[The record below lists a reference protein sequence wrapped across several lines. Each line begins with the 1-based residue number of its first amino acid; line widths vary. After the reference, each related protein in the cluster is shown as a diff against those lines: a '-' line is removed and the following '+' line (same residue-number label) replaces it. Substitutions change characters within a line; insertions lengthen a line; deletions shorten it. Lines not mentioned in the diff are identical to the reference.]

1 MTKKVESFE
10 DLDIWNRAIDLYVEV
25 YEASK
30 GPGFK
35 FELGIR
41 DQLIRA
47 TLSVSNN
54 IAEGFEYENN
64 LQFIRFLR
72 YAKGSAGEVRSMLH
86 AFHRTKQINDQ
97 THQQLVERVLIISKS
112 IKNFLKYLSEHRK
125 KNFTAKVDSTPSL

>member
-1 MTKKVESFE
+1 MVKKVETFE
-10 DLDIWNRAIDLYVEV
+10 DLDIWNRAIELYVQV

-30 GPGFK
+30 GENFK
-35 FELGIR
+35 FEFGIK

-47 TLSVSNN
+47 TLSISNN

-86 AFHRTKQINDQ
+86 AFHRTKQIDDK
-97 THQQLVERVLIISKS
+97 THELLVEHVLIISKS
-112 IKNFLKYLSEHRK
+112 IKNFLKYLSEHQK
-125 KNFTAKVDSTPSL
+125 KKTDFKPSL

>member
-1 MTKKVESFE
+1 MKTKVETFE
-10 DLDIWNRAIDLYVEV
+10 DLEIWNREMDLYADI

-47 TLSVSNN
+47 TLSISNN

-72 YAKGSAGEVRSMLH
+72 YAKGSAGEVRSLLH
-86 AFHRTKQINDQ
+86 AFHRTKQIDVQ
-97 THQQLVERVLIISKS
+97 THQKLSERVLVISKS

-125 KNFTAKVDSTPSL
+125 KNLVSDNGL

>member
-1 MTKKVESFE
+1 MTKKVETFE
-10 DLDIWNRAIDLYVEV
+10 DLDIWNRAIDLYVDV

-47 TLSVSNN
+47 TLSISNN

-72 YAKGSAGEVRSMLH
+72 YAKGSAGEVRGMLH
-86 AFHRTKQINDQ
+86 AFHRTKQIDDQ
-97 THQQLVERVLIISKS
+97 THQQLVERVLVISKS
-112 IKNFLKYLSEHRK
+112 IKNFLKYLSAHRK
-125 KNFTAKVDSTPSL
+125 QNSSPTL

>member
-1 MTKKVESFE
+1 MTKKVETFE
-10 DLDIWNRAIDLYVEV
+10 DLDIWNRAIDLYVDM

-47 TLSVSNN
+47 TLSISNN

-86 AFHRTKQINDQ
+86 AFHRTKQIDDQ
-97 THQQLVERVLIISKS
+97 THQQLVERVLVISKS
-112 IKNFLKYLSEHRK
+112 IKNFLKYLSAHRK
-125 KNFTAKVDSTPSL
+125 QNSSPTL

>member
-1 MTKKVESFE
+1 MTKKVETFE
-10 DLDIWNRAIDLYVEV
+10 DLDIWNRAIALYVEV

-30 GPGFK
+30 GPRFK

-47 TLSVSNN
+47 TLSISNN

-86 AFHRTKQINDQ
+86 AIHRTKQIDDQ
-97 THQQLVERVLIISKS
+97 THKQLVERVPVISKS

-125 KNFTAKVDSTPSL
+125 KNLVSDNDLPPSL